1 MKQFMLSAL
10 VTCLFLSSC
19 KKESIVDEVTYE
31 VILTSATFW
40 HGTYFNKD
48 AQIVS
53 ISTAPTNWT
62 YTFKNTNELAVVTL
76 QAYAD
81 GTSSTKDATMKIY
94 VNGTVVAQG
103 KSSSSPQIQYIFP

>member
-1 MKQFMLSAL
+1 MKQLMLFTLLTFL
-10 VTCLFLSSC
+10 VVSSC
-19 KKESIVDEVTYE
+19 TKEPQVDEVTYE
-31 VILTSATFW
+31 VTLTSATSW
-40 HGTYFNKD
+40 HGAYLNED
-48 AQIVS
+48 AQVVS

-62 YTFKNTNELAVVTL
+62 HKFKNNNELVAVTL

-103 KSSSSPQIQYIFP
+103 KSSVSPQIQYIFP